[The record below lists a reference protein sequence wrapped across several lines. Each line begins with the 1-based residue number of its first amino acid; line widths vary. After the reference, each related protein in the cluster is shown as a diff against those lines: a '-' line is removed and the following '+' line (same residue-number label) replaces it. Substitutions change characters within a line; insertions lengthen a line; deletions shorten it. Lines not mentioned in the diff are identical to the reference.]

1 MTESH
6 TLGTNLTQFLM
17 RSHSIETADLERS
30 DMGDGDWISLL
41 MYEEN
46 VVFQLPLG
54 EDPSVRARHEAA
66 GGEGVPRSS
75 LQVAL
80 DRIENPQQVMEGR

>member
-1 MTESH
+1 
-6 TLGTNLTQFLM
+6 M
-17 RSHSIETADLERS
+17 REN
-30 DMGDGDWISLL
+30 
-41 MYEEN
+41 EN